1 MPPTA
6 TSHQKPTTRVRPA
19 TASAVERRRLSEL
32 FEELCRIESPS
43 GRERACAERV
53 IAELHGLGLEVH
65 EDGAGVEVGSECG
78 NLLARIP
85 ARADAAPTARADAA
99 RILARAD
106 AAPISAQADAVRIS
120 ARTDAAPLSVLLCA
134 HLDTVPPQ
142 ATIEPVLLDG
152 GWENANEGI
161 LGADN
166 KAAVAVLLVLARRL
180 LAEGAPVD
188 IELLFTVCEERSLAG
203 AHALDPAHL
212 HSRVGYVFDHASPI
226 GEVVVASPCHFRL
239 DVEFRGT
246 AAHAGVRPEEG
257 SSAILAAARAVAD
270 MPLGRIDAQTTA
282 NVGRIEGGS
291 AINVVP
297 ERCQLVAEVR
307 SLREEAA
314 EATVAE
320 IVDCVHEAAN
330 LPDCDCDVD
339 ISVRRTFSGYTLPAS
354 TPVVQ
359 AAELALRGCGY
370 SPTRISSGGASDA
383 NALIAKGLTVVNLAN
398 GTERPHE
405 PAERV
410 STAALEGMLEVALA
424 LPGAVAA
431 QSEPLTR

>member
-1 MPPTA
+1 M
-6 TSHQKPTTRVRPA
+6 SHQKLTTRVQPA
-19 TASAVERRRLSEL
+19 TASASERSLLSEL

-43 GRERACAERV
+43 GSERACAERV
-53 IAELHGLGLEVH
+53 TAELRGLGLEVH
-65 EDGAGVEVGSECG
+65 EDNAGVEAGSECG

-85 ARADAAPTARADAA
+85 AQTG
-99 RILARAD
+99 
-106 AAPISAQADAVRIS
+106 V
-120 ARTDAAPLSVLLCA
+120 APLTMFLCA

-142 ATIEPVLLDG
+142 APVEPVLVDG
-152 GWENANEGI
+152 GWENANDGI

-180 LAEGAPVD
+180 VAEGTPVD

-203 AHALDPAHL
+203 AHALDAASL
-212 HSRVGYVFDHASPI
+212 QSEVGYVFDHASPI
-226 GEVVVASPCHFRL
+226 GEVVLASPCHFRL

-270 MPLGRIDAQTTA
+270 MPLGRIDAGTTA
-282 NVGRIEGGS
+282 NVGLIEGGS

-297 ERCQLVAEVR
+297 ERCRLAAEVR
-307 SLREEAA
+307 SLREEVA

-339 ISVRRTFSGYTLPAS
+339 VSVRRSFSGYTLSAGAPA
-354 TPVVQ
+354 VQ
-359 AAELALRGCGY
+359 AAELALRTCGY

-383 NALIAKGLTVVNLAN
+383 NALCAPGLTVVNLAN

-405 PAERV
+405 PGERV

-424 LPGAVAA
+424 LPSAVATH
-431 QSEPLTR
+431 SEPATR

>member
-1 MPPTA
+1 VQP
-6 TSHQKPTTRVRPA
+6 PA
-19 TASAVERRRLSEL
+19 TASALPPARPRLRDAERGRLGEL
-32 FEELCRIESPS
+32 FAELCAIESPS
-43 GRERACAERV
+43 GGERACAERV
-53 IAELHGLGLEVH
+53 KAELRALGLEVH
-65 EDGAGVEVGSECG
+65 EDGAGAEAGSECG

-85 ARADAAPTARADAA
+85 AQTGG
-99 RILARAD
+99 
-106 AAPISAQADAVRIS
+106 
-120 ARTDAAPLSVLLCA
+120 APLSLLLCA

-142 ATIEPVLLDG
+142 APVEPVLLDG
-152 GWENANEGI
+152 GWESANEGI

-166 KAAVAVLLVLARRL
+166 KAAVAVLLALARRV
-180 LAEGAPVD
+180 LAEGAPCD

-203 AHALDPAHL
+203 ARALDAASL
-212 HSRVGYVFDHASPI
+212 RSDFGYVFDHASPI
-226 GEVVVASPCHFRL
+226 GEIVVASPCHFRL
-239 DVEFRGT
+239 DVEFRGA

-270 MPLGRIDAQTTA
+270 MPLGRIDVETTA

-291 AINVVP
+291 AVNVVP
-297 ERCQLVAEVR
+297 ERCTLVAEVR

-314 EATVAE
+314 EAAVAE

-339 ISVRRTFSGYTLPAS
+339 VSVRRSFSGYTLPAG
-354 TPVVQ
+354 TPAVA

-383 NALIAKGLTVVNLAN
+383 NALIAKGLEVVNLAN

-405 PAERV
+405 PGERV
-410 STAALEGMLEVALA
+410 GTAALEGMLEVALA

-431 QSEPLTR
+431 QTMPPTR

>member
-1 MPPTA
+1 MA
-6 TSHQKPTTRVRPA
+6 TWRPRPMTLVQLPV
-19 TASAVERRRLSEL
+19 TASAPARPRLDDRERRGLGEL
-32 FEELCRIESPS
+32 FVELCRIESPS

-53 IAELHGLGLEVH
+53 RAELLELGLEVQ
-65 EDGAGVEVGSECG
+65 EDGAGVEAGSECG

-85 ARADAAPTARADAA
+85 AREGCGRP
-99 RILARAD
+99 
-106 AAPISAQADAVRIS
+106 
-120 ARTDAAPLSVLLCA
+120 SVLLCA

-142 ATIEPVLLDG
+142 APVEPVLVDG
-152 GWENANEGI
+152 GWENANEGV

-166 KAAVAVLLVLARRL
+166 KAAVAVLLALARRVV
-180 LAEGAPVD
+180 AEGAPVD

-203 AHALDPAHL
+203 ARALEEGRLRSDF
-212 HSRVGYVFDHASPI
+212 GYVFDHASPL
-226 GEVVVASPCHFRL
+226 GEVVLASPCHFRL
-239 DVEFRGT
+239 EATFRGA

-270 MPLGRIDAQTTA
+270 MPLGRLDGETTA
-282 NVGRIEGGS
+282 NVGTIHGGS

-297 ERCQLVAEVR
+297 ERCSFTAEVR

-314 EATVAE
+314 EAAVAE

-339 ISVRRTFSGYTLPAS
+339 VSVQRSFSAYSTPAS
-354 TPVVQ
+354 APAVG
-359 AAELALRGCGY
+359 AAERALRGCGY
-370 SPTRISSGGASDA
+370 TPVRIRSGGASDA

-405 PAERV
+405 PGERV
-410 STAALEGMLEVALA
+410 SVAALEGMLEVALA
-424 LPGAVAA
+424 LPAAVAA
-431 QSEPLTR
+431 QFDSATR